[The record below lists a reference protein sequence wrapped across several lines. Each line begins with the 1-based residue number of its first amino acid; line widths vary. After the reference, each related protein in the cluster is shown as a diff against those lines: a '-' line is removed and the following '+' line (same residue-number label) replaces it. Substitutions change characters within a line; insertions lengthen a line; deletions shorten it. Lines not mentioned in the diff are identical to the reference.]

1 MVAEIRDQ
9 LNGERP
15 DVVVVSVGGGGLMV
29 GVARG
34 LESVGWSDVR
44 IVAVET
50 IGAESLNACVAQG
63 LI

>member
-1 MVAEIRDQ
+1 
-9 LNGERP
+9 
-15 DVVVVSVGGGGLMV
+15 MV